1 MIDLIIAG
9 VLAIVA
15 GLGGVFIKDLKALL
29 IFTALIAAAAFLISL
44 LINMPVVTLGL
55 AGLLTAV
62 VKISMKI
69 SPRGESKPLPP
80 EVSRSRARV
89 YRSRRRLRALEELTR
104 RLPQD
109 IVDIIPAGSRRVIHP
124 KLVQLVSLANE
135 AYAKGYVVEEPQWF
149 REVRQYLAFIGPN
162 SSPDK
167 TKVVSRY
174 EIVDLE

>member
-15 GLGGVFIKDLKALL
+15 GLGGIFIKDLKALF
-29 IFTALIAAAAFLISL
+29 IFTALIATAAFLVSL
-44 LINMPVVTLGL
+44 LINMPAATLGL

-62 VKISMKI
+62 VKIS
-69 SPRGESKPLPP
+69 RSKKG
-80 EVSRSRARV
+80 ARV
-89 YRSRRRLRALEELTR
+89 YRSQRRLRPLEELTR

-109 IVDIIPAGSRRVIHP
+109 IIDIIPAGSTRAIHP
-124 KLVQLVSLANE
+124 KLVQLVSLTNE

-149 REVRQYLAFIGPN
+149 RDVRQYLAFVG
-162 SSPDK
+162 SSFSPDK

-174 EIVDLE
+174 EIVELDV